1 MNAKEGEDMPTR
13 DDYRV
18 LQSTMYYELLEME
31 GAQSEEDLR
40 KIIKRTKGRLAAA
53 MTESEITWAEN
64 QFKKANL

>member
-1 MNAKEGEDMPTR
+1 MPTR